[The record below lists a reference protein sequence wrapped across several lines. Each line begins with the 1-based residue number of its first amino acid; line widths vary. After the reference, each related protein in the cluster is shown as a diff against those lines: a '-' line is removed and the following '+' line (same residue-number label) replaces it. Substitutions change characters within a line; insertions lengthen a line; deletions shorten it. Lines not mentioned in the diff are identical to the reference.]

1 MFPGQRR
8 IIGDVVF
15 YVVRVVSAGK
25 EVINVYFSTKLGD
38 LMSLITPQACRVY
51 NTRKQQHTPVLPLA
65 DAAHLVTETS
75 VTKWSA
81 HVTRMYRSECMDL
94 VFFVAVLDAKNA
106 MAIE

>member
-1 MFPGQRR
+1 MFLRQR
-8 IIGDVVF
+8 IIIRDIVF
-15 YVVRVVSAGK
+15 YVTRVALEGK
-25 EVINVYFSTKLGD
+25 EAINVYFTTKLRD
-38 LMSLITPQACRVY
+38 LMSLITSQACRVY
-51 NTRKQQHTPVLPLA
+51 NTRKQQHTSVLPLA

-81 HVTRMYRSECMDL
+81 HVTRMCRSECMDL